1 MPNRDEGVRRKQ
13 VRPADWQGP
22 ERTLG
27 GLDRDP
33 GFAPEL
39 AGDDVSN
46 HRAAEWMEG
55 MGDVKLWR
63 TVAITSS
70 RQL

>member
-1 MPNRDEGVRRKQ
+1 MPNRDEGVRRQQ
-13 VRPADWQGP
+13 VRPADGQGP
-22 ERTLG
+22 ERALG

-39 AGDDVSN
+39 AGDDVPD

-55 MGDVKLWR
+55 MGDVKRCR